1 MKTTAKPT
9 MTFRPARRVD
19 RRRGGRV
26 DRRRGD
32 RARNRLRAKTLRAAW
47 AMITDAENVRHPG
60 TDKSGHIS
68 VPFSGRAGYVE
79 APPMIQGT
87 SHQVAG
93 FFPFLAS
100 VSRPVLGAPLG
111 THFNDRSPVFYDLMT
126 LFLSKGASSPSMVLF
141 GLQGRGKSSFFLR
154 MCLGM
159 VDSGFLLVF
168 PGDLKGEY
176 TGLIRAIGGEVIEVG
191 PGKDCINPMDAG
203 PLEHMISQIQDP
215 ELRDM
220 MDAEMRTRRHNTCIA
235 LLELVL
241 KRELDVGTGEDEA
254 FTTAIDQAAAEHGSA
269 AVLGHVMARLDNP
282 DADLLRSA
290 RCSTKEEFASITKPL
305 LHGLDKLINGAEFG
319 GTFSRPTSRTMPV
332 GISCSFDISSV
343 PVSQTRYRA
352 ALQVVTWAYSQS
364 VTSAVMTL
372 HQAGLWPET
381 HYVMGFDEL
390 WQVFQVNPR
399 VAVYML
405 EELIRVNRTK
415 GIGQALITHGTG
427 DFQLPDPDLTARAKK
442 FIARS
447 SMRVYGGIDHD
458 EIDILAGVQKF
469 TRKEK
474 ALLSAWS
481 ADSGAGGVPP
491 GRGKFLMKFG
501 DEPGIP
507 INMGEK
513 TAYEHSLHN
522 TNTAFESSFAAFANA
537 A

>member
-1 MKTTAKPT
+1 MKTTPKPS
-9 MTFRPARRVD
+9 MAFRPALRA
-19 RRRGGRV
+19 

-32 RARNRLRAKTLRAAW
+32 RARNRLGSRVVRAAW
-47 AMITDAENVRHPG
+47 ALLTDTENVRHPG
-60 TDKSGHIS
+60 TDKSGHLSI
-68 VPFSGRAGYVE
+68 PFSGRAGYVE

-100 VSRPVLGAPLG
+100 VTRPVLGAPLG
-111 THFNDRSPVFYDLMT
+111 THFKDLSPVFYDLMT
-126 LFLSKGASSPSMVLF
+126 LYLSKGASSPSMVLF

-176 TGLIRAIGGEVIEVG
+176 TGLVRAIGGEVIEVG

-203 PLEHMISQIQDP
+203 PLEHMIGQIRD
-215 ELRDM
+215 EVLRNKM
-220 MDAEMRTRRHNTCIA
+220 YAEMRSRRHTTCIA
-235 LLELVL
+235 LMELVL
-241 KRELDVGTGEDEA
+241 ERRLDGSNGERKA
-254 FTTAIDQAAAEHGSA
+254 FTEAIDQATAEHGSN
-269 AVLGHVMARLDNP
+269 AVLEHVLERLENP
-282 DADLLRSA
+282 DEDLLRTS
-290 RCSTKEEFASITKPL
+290 RCSTREEFAPIARAL
-305 LHGLDKLINGAEFG
+305 LHGLDDLINGAEFG
-319 GTFSRPTSRTMPV
+319 GTFAKVTSRPMPV

-343 PVSQTRYRA
+343 PISQTRYRA
-352 ALQVVTWAYSQS
+352 ALQVVTWSYSQS

-372 HQAGLWPET
+372 HRGGLWPET

-390 WQVFQVNPR
+390 WQCFQVDPR
-399 VAVYML
+399 VAVFML
-405 EELIRVNRTK
+405 EELIRVNRSK

-474 ALLSAWS
+474 DLLSAWS

-501 DEPGIP
+501 DDPGIP

-522 TNTAFESSFAAFANA
+522 TNDAFEGSFAAFANA
-537 A
+537 G